1 MSYGFT
7 SLKKVIGLINFIGQ
21 INYFGLIGL
30 QHSTVNP
37 NITKRMDENEKDW
50 DGLSTNGSHLYCS
63 FQEMS
68 FNSHMAPLRWC
79 YTSQFLMSVTL
90 LHYKLIACSMAHR
103 AAISTFHCSS
113 LLKVFEN
120 KFKNLQHHW
129 PKLHWYVALT
139 IISCNILLWT
149 VAAIKVHLKASYV
162 TRLKNSI
169 KNLH

>member
-7 SLKKVIGLINFIGQ
+7 SLKKVIGLINVIGQ

-37 NITKRMDENEKDW
+37 IITKRMDENEKDW

-63 FQEMS
+63 FQDMY

-90 LHYKLIACSMAHR
+90 
-103 AAISTFHCSS
+103 
-113 LLKVFEN
+113 
-120 KFKNLQHHW
+120 
-129 PKLHWYVALT
+129 
-139 IISCNILLWT
+139 
-149 VAAIKVHLKASYV
+149 
-162 TRLKNSI
+162 
-169 KNLH
+169 